1 MNAFKEPVTPRNS
14 SVPVQKSVLHHF
26 KRPAGRG
33 GLIRSDTNTHHL
45 GCALCLVAQKKDC
58 KCARTHTGRKREN
71 IVAEGELDI

>member
-33 GLIRSDTNTHHL
+33 GLIRSAGHKHSPSRVR
-45 GCALCLVAQKKDC
+45 ALFSRPEKKIVN
-58 KCARTHTGRKREN
+58 AHGHTRVERER
-71 IVAEGELDI
+71 I